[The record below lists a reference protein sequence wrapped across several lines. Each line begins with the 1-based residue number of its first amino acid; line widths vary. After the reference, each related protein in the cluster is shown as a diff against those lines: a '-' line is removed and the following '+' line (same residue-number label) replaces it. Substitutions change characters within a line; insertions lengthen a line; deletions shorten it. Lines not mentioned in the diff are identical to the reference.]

1 MGLITARSR
10 CINYGHGGRDL
21 INQLRNSVTED
32 GTPPLPS
39 PPDLVVCATKMYHAL
54 GNSAIRLDGVSYPS
68 FKLFRRLDFNR
79 VKDKNFEMI
88 IRNWI
93 VDTSLRVR
101 FNLV

>member
-32 GTPPLPS
+32 GTPSPINPS
-39 PPDLVVCATKMYHAL
+39 RGVCHEDVSRF

-79 VKDKNFEMI
+79 VKDKKNFEMI

-93 VDTSLRVR
+93 VDTSLRIR